1 MCSVIVFSP
10 YDGDGKTTLI
20 ETVVGKTLEWKHV
33 SLSPAFGYSMTTI
46 EYKGEQIE
54 IKELETINESDE
66 DIWQQIA
73 NMFIQANYLVYVN
86 DSTKKSV
93 LEDLDWFFDTYDI
106 PSKIEDKTWLV
117 FTKCD
122 TIHPIEEYWESL
134 SNEDK
139 EQLNASLSKDEHER
153 FKSWKA
159 GAYND
164 WNLCLGLHLMSWNKA
179 PLFEVD
185 CRTMRGIPEIRQ
197 RINTLR

>member
-1 MCSVIVFSP
+1 MYSVIVFSP

-20 ETVVGKTLEWKHV
+20 ETVIGKPLEWKNIV
-33 SLSPAFGYSMTTI
+33 LSPTFKYSMATI
-46 EYKGEQIE
+46 EYKGVQIE
-54 IKELETINESDE
+54 IKELGIIDESNE

-73 NMFIQANYLVYVN
+73 NMFIQANHLVYVN
-86 DSTKKSV
+86 DSTEKSV
-93 LEDLDWFFDTYDI
+93 LEDLDLFFDTYDI
-106 PSKIEDKTWLV
+106 PNKIEEKTWLV

-122 TIHPIEEYWESL
+122 TTNPIETYWESL

-139 EQLNASLSKDEHER
+139 EQLNASLSKEAQER

-159 GAYND
+159 AAYND
-164 WNLCLGLHLMSWNKA
+164 WNLCLGLHMMSWNKA